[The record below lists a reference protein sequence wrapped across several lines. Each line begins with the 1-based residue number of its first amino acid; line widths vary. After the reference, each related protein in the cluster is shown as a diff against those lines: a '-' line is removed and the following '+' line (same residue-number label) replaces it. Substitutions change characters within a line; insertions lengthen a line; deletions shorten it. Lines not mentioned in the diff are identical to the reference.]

1 MTNKKPTLTNV
12 NQASIEEL
20 VAIRGIGD
28 SLAKR
33 IIDARPFNTLSDLVS
48 VQGINEIKLATLSPF
63 LTLEKPKPQKP
74 LREELAPAT
83 KSAQEKPVTKLGNT
97 EAFVFLEDKNERQDA
112 FIIILAGFIFGL
124 MILFLRRS
132 RN

>member
-1 MTNKKPTLTNV
+1 MTNKKPALANV

-20 VAIRGIGD
+20 VAIKGIGD

-48 VQGINEIKLATLSPF
+48 VQGINEIKLATLIPF
-63 LTLEKPKPQKP
+63 LTLETPKPQKSH
-74 LREELAPAT
+74 REELAPTT
-83 KSAQEKPVTKLGNT
+83 KSTLEKPVTRLGDT
-97 EAFVFLEDKNERQDA
+97 EAFVFLEDKNDRQDA